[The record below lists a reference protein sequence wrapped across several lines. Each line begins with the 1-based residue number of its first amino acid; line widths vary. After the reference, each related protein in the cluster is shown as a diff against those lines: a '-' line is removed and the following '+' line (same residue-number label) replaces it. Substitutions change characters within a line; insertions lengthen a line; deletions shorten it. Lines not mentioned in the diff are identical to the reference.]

1 MSQLNEAIARYH
13 KILESEPYK
22 DLNWVKVLQ
31 QRMEDEHLSSG
42 GRLLCPFLRPNFVTQ
57 RQYDTLVRAGEALMS
72 AMERVQKMALAS
84 PALLSRMQLLP
95 AEKMLA
101 AIDPGY
107 DVPEVSSKLD
117 LQINNGSLH
126 VVQYNGDSPTGVAY
140 SEGLSDIFYDA
151 PPVKEFRRKYN
162 LTRVGGKKPFLSALL
177 KANKQFGGPANP
189 NIAILEFRNPSGFSE
204 YSLFRD
210 YFRKEG
216 YNCEIVAPEHLEY
229 RNGVLRANGFEIHLI
244 YRRISV
250 QEFLIKFDL
259 SHPLVGAYRD
269 RAVCMVNSFRSELS
283 HKRSMFSLLT
293 DDDVTAK
300 FPQPERKAIKD
311 HVPWT
316 RLVKDV
322 QTVYKDRKVD
332 LLQLINQNRE
342 LFVLKPNDDSSD
354 DPTFPGREMDQQG
367 WERAVRQAR
376 RAPYVVQERV
386 EAVTHLF
393 PMLNYGSLEF
403 KEMQVEVHP
412 QVFLGKV
419 AGCSAWVSAANSTA
433 FSSSAGLTPT
443 FIIDSK

>member
-22 DLNWVKVLQ
+22 DLSWVKVLQ
-31 QRMEDEHLSSG
+31 QRMEDENLSSG

-57 RQYDTLVRAGEALMS
+57 RQYDTLVKAGEALMS
-72 AMERVQKMALAS
+72 AMERVQKLALAQ
-84 PALLSRMQLLP
+84 PALLARMHLLP

-162 LTRVGGKKPFLSALL
+162 LTRVGGKKPFLAAIL
-177 KANKQFGGPANP
+177 KANKQFGGPAKP
-189 NIAILEFRNPSGFSE
+189 NIAILEFRNPSGSSE

-216 YNCEIVAPEHLEY
+216 YNTEIVSPEQLEY
-229 RNGVLRANGFEIHLI
+229 RNGVLRAGTFDINLI

-250 QEFLIKFDL
+250 QEFLVKFDL

-269 RAVCMVNSFRSELS
+269 HAVCMVNSFRSELS
-283 HKRSMFSLLT
+283 HKRSMFGLLT
-293 DDDVTAK
+293 DDEVTAK
-300 FPQPERKAIKD
+300 FPPAERKAIRD

-316 RLVKDV
+316 RTVKPGM
-322 QTVYKDRKVD
+322 TTYKDQKVD
-332 LLQLINQNRE
+332 LLTLINENRAS
-342 LFVLKPNDDSSD
+342 FVLKPNDDSSD
-354 DPTFPGREMDQQG
+354 DPTFPGWEMDQQG

-386 EAVTHLF
+386 EFAKSLF
-393 PMLNYGSLEF
+393 PLLNYGHLEF
-403 KEMQVEVHP
+403 KEMQVDVHP

-419 AGCSAWVSAANSTA
+419 AGCSSWVSAANSTA